1 MKIVFT
7 AKGNS
12 WDSMIDERFGR
23 SEKFVVFDDEANTLE
38 EIDNNTESMEHGAG
52 LQAVK
57 KIIDSGANI
66 VITGNGAGQK
76 VLDVLKMSDI
86 KFYVGAKNM
95 SLKEAYE
102 KFKNGELESQ
112 F

>member
-1 MKIVFT
+1 MKIAFT
-7 AKGNS
+7 AKGTTL
-12 WDSMIDERFGR
+12 DSKIDERFGR
-23 SEKFVVFDDEANTLE
+23 AEYFVILDEDSGNLE
-38 EIDNNTESMEHGAG
+38 VIENDTSSMEHGAG

-57 KIIDSGANI
+57 KIVDSGVNV

-86 KFYVGAKNM
+86 EFFIGA
-95 SLKEAYE
+95 SGTLKEAYE
-102 KFKNGELESQ
+102 AYKNGKLNKQ

>member
-1 MKIVFT
+1 MKIAFT
-7 AKGNS
+7 AKGTTL
-12 WDSMIDERFGR
+12 DSEIDERFGR
-23 SEKFVVFDDEANTLE
+23 AEYFVILDEDTQNIEVIENDTS
-38 EIDNNTESMEHGAG
+38 NMEHGAG

-57 KIIDSGANI
+57 KIVDSGAKI

-86 KFYVGAKNM
+86 SFFIGANGT
-95 SLKEAYE
+95 LKEAYE
-102 KFKNGELESQ
+102 SYKAGKLTKQ

>member
-1 MKIVFT
+1 VIENDT
-7 AKGNS
+7 S
-12 WDSMIDERFGR
+12 
-23 SEKFVVFDDEANTLE
+23 
-38 EIDNNTESMEHGAG
+38 SMEHGAG

-57 KIIDSGANI
+57 KIVDSGANI

-86 KFYVGAKNM
+86 QFFIGANGT
-95 SLKEAYE
+95 LKEAYE
-102 KFKNGELESQ
+102 AYKNGKLESQ